1 MKFGDNLSI
10 LRKSKKMS
18 QEKLAEKVG
27 VSRQSVSKW
36 ETGEAYPEMNN
47 ILRLCQIFGCN
58 INHLVNENLIDLDS
72 LDEEI
77 KMKVV
82 KFKKEKQQKM
92 KGISKA
98 IYVMARIAKIIMW
111 IPIITV
117 ALLVLM
123 IPMIASGI
131 NMTDTKIELFGEN
144 YIYQIDDQVISVV
157 EEKTGKSTEFYV
169 DTDSDLYEYFT
180 SHSKVYYIV
189 TAEMIGISL
198 LAFLGITF
206 FIFKY
211 IEKLFVNIH
220 NDDTPFTLEN
230 VGYIRKIALFL
241 IIAIL
246 APTIMGVLFQSVVK
260 LDMNVEIELMD
271 FVLVLIIFSM
281 AYIFEYGYEIQLD
294 SKGKMYGEENE

>member
-1 MKFGDNLSI
+1 
-10 LRKSKKMS
+10 
-18 QEKLAEKVG
+18 
-27 VSRQSVSKW
+27 
-36 ETGEAYPEMNN
+36 MNN

-157 EEKTGKSTEFYV
+157 EEKTGKST
-169 DTDSDLYEYFT
+169 
-180 SHSKVYYIV
+180 
-189 TAEMIGISL
+189 
-198 LAFLGITF
+198 
-206 FIFKY
+206 
-211 IEKLFVNIH
+211 
-220 NDDTPFTLEN
+220 
-230 VGYIRKIALFL
+230 
-241 IIAIL
+241 
-246 APTIMGVLFQSVVK
+246 
-260 LDMNVEIELMD
+260 
-271 FVLVLIIFSM
+271 
-281 AYIFEYGYEIQLD
+281 
-294 SKGKMYGEENE
+294 

>member
-47 ILRLCQIFGCN
+47 ILKLCQVFGCK

-157 EEKTGKSTEFYV
+157 EEKTGKSTEFFV
-169 DTDSDLYEYFT
+169 DTDSNLYEYFT
-180 SHSKVYYIV
+180 SHSKAYYIV

-246 APTIMGVLFQSVVK
+246 APTVLGVLFQAILKV
-260 LDMNVEIELMD
+260 DMNVGIELMD
-271 FVLVLIIFSM
+271 LVLVLIIFSL

-294 SKGKMYGEENE
+294 SNGAMYGEKKE